1 SPADPP
7 AGATGPPGSASAPH
21 SPPWTPIPRAP
32 PAPSLEVTSTYRPR
46 NPAESR
52 YLGPVRGR
60 NFCLS
65 VDATSFGAGVH
76 LAPPLCTVALPGMP
90 LPARGLPQL
99 SCGPP
104 QSPPLTVLPSRS
116 ACLPWR
122 VIPWRRR
129 PRSSRRI
136 GPHRPRTGDASP
148 PQGNGARRGLTTTRG
163 AGARTASGGRR
174 RSAAATGGCGGRG
187 RGRGRGAGVWTARG
201 RPWASG
207 GSAASWADAGRRVVR
222 GTWSRRSALQSVVD
236 CAAWT
241 VALVGAWSIV
251 EVETVP
257 WWRRAALVA
266 LACVLQVLV

>member
-65 VDATSFGAGVH
+65 VDARSFGAGVH

-129 PRSSRRI
+129 FRSSRRI
-136 GPHRPRTGDASP
+136 RPHRPRTEALS
-148 PQGNGARRGLTTTRG
+148 TTRTEHDEVG
-163 AGARTASGGRR
+163 RGHDGHRRTDALRGVHGFMERR
-174 RSAAATGGCGGRG
+174 RTPTG
-187 RGRGRGAGVWTARG
+187 A
-201 RPWASG
+201 
-207 GSAASWADAGRRVVR
+207 
-222 GTWSRRSALQSVVD
+222 
-236 CAAWT
+236 
-241 VALVGAWSIV
+241 
-251 EVETVP
+251 
-257 WWRRAALVA
+257 
-266 LACVLQVLV
+266 